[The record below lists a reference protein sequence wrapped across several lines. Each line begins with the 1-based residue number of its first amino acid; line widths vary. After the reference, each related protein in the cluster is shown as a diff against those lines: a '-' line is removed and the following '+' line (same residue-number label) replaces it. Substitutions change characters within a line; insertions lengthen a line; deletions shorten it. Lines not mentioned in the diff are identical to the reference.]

1 MRLLSGARYN
11 SAEPDRTDSPCNTNW
26 IPGEQKL
33 HAWWHWRFAFA
44 NSDGFFNYT
53 GHTTTMSDPASP
65 FTNDRRGFLKQAV
78 AGMISVL
85 LGLVPMGAGLAVFF
99 DPLRRKS
106 ASGTLVKV
114 ATLEALPNDGVPRKF
129 PVIAVR
135 QDAWNKYAAVPI
147 GAVYLRR
154 TGEKSVEALNVI
166 CPHAGCPV
174 EYHTDKKGFLCPC
187 HDSNFALDG
196 RINDPKSPAQR
207 GLDSLAVE
215 VRNENE
221 IWVNYQ
227 NFLAGRSEKVPLS

>member
-1 MRLLSGARYN
+1 
-11 SAEPDRTDSPCNTNW
+11 
-26 IPGEQKL
+26 
-33 HAWWHWRFAFA
+33 
-44 NSDGFFNYT
+44 
-53 GHTTTMSDPASP
+53 MSDPSLTASD
-65 FTNDRRGFLKQAV
+65 DRRGFLKKTVASAV
-78 AGMISVL
+78 SMI
-85 LGLVPMGAGLAVFF
+85 LGLVPLGAGLAVFF
-99 DPLRRKS
+99 DPLRRKP

-114 ATLEALPNDGVPRKF
+114 ATLDSLPSDGVPRKF

-135 QDAWNKYAAVPI
+135 QDAWNKYAPLPI

-154 TGEKSVEALNVI
+154 TGETIVQAFNVI

-174 EYHTDKKGFLCPC
+174 EYHTDRKGFLCPC

-207 GLDSLAVE
+207 GLDSLTVE
-215 VRNENE
+215 IRNEKE